1 MDGLKNL
8 YELCV
13 AKSEKPVAYF
23 LNGGLEEKPEGIGQR
38 EREMIGRIKT
48 WNEWTKK
55 LGRGGHG

>member
-23 LNGGLEEKPEGIGQR
+23 LNGGGGVRGETRGNRPKRKGNDRKDQSLE
-38 EREMIGRIKT
+38 
-48 WNEWTKK
+48 
-55 LGRGGHG
+55 